1 MVVDKVADPK
11 CTGSASPLIG
21 IQDVVVEYGQA
32 RQARQAN
39 SERRQSGHPA
49 GRVRLHRRTN
59 RLRQV
64 DFAAAGAGRR
74 NANQAGRCLV
84 EGSPRQQPDRRCG
97 YVPQKYSLFPD
108 RTVLENIT
116 FGLEVTEIGIFGG
129 LSPARRAR
137 RQEFRSEAIGYLRR
151 MGLRESDASK
161 YPHQLS
167 GGMQQR
173 VAIAQALIMRPKI
186 LLMDEAFS
194 ALDPGTR
201 AGMQRLIKE
210 LWRETGTTI
219 LFVTHNPREAVILAT
234 RVIAL
239 GRTGGDEDGANI
251 VLDLSVPDTPD
262 EVEIAAQVRRVE
274 EITFPSG
281 SAEDDEEPAPQKYK
295 PKQVQSKVQCPFT
308 RAMPRTIGNT
318 PEK

>member
-1 MVVDKVADPK
+1 VATAPTVLDNQTDP
-11 CTGSASPLIG
+11 ASPNTAALIR
-21 IQDVVVEYGQA
+21 IQDVLVEYGHPGKPPKRILNGVSLDIQA
-32 RQARQAN
+32 GEFISIVGQTGCGKSTLLRLVLAEEMPTR
-39 SERRQSGHPA
+39 
-49 GRVRLHRRTN
+49 GRV
-59 RLRQV
+59 
-64 DFAAAGAGRR
+64 
-74 NANQAGRCLV
+74 LV
-84 EGSPRQQPDRRCG
+84 EGNPRQQPDRRCG

-129 LSPARRAR
+129 FSPARRVR
-137 RQEFRSEAIGYLRR
+137 RREFQSEAIGYLHR

-201 AGMQRLIKE
+201 AGMQRLIKD
-210 LWRETGTTI
+210 LWRETGTTV

-239 GRTGGDEDGANI
+239 GRTGADEDGANI
-251 VLDLSVPDTPD
+251 VLNLSVPETGD
-262 EVEIAAQVRRVE
+262 EQRIASLIRRVE
-274 EITFPSG
+274 QTTFPG
-281 SAEDDEEPAPQKYK
+281 GAESDEQTGAPE
-295 PKQVQSKVQCPFT
+295 
-308 RAMPRTIGNT
+308 A
-318 PEK
+318 

>member
-1 MVVDKVADPK
+1 MATARVLAERMTESPD
-11 CTGSASPLIG
+11 SAASSAI
-21 IQDVVVEYGQA
+21 IRVEDVCVEYAQAKLAPKKVLNGIKLDIARGEFISIVGQTGCGKSTLLRLVLA
-32 RQARQAN
+32 
-39 SERRQSGHPA
+39 EEMPTSG
-49 GRVRLHRRTN
+49 
-59 RLRQV
+59 QV
-64 DFAAAGAGRR
+64 
-74 NANQAGRCLV
+74 LV
-84 EGSPRQQPDRRCG
+84 EGSPRTQPDRRCG

-116 FGLEVTEIGIFGG
+116 FGLEVTEIGLLGG

-137 RQEFRSEAIGYLRR
+137 RREFQTEAIGYLRR
-151 MGLRESDASK
+151 MGLQESDAGK

-201 AGMQRLIKE
+201 AGMQRLIKD

-219 LFVTHNPREAVILAT
+219 LFVTHNPREAVTLAT

-239 GRTGGDEDGANI
+239 GRTGSIEAGANI
-251 VLDLSVPDTPD
+251 VLDLAVPETDD
-262 EVEIAAQVRRVE
+262 ESRIAALAQRVVQT
-274 EITFPSG
+274 TFPAG
-281 SAEDDEEPAPQKYK
+281 IEDEDSAAAI
-295 PKQVQSKVQCPFT
+295 V
-308 RAMPRTIGNT
+308 
-318 PEK
+318 

>member
-1 MVVDKVADPK
+1 VATAPTVLDNQTDPARLN
-11 CTGSASPLIG
+11 TAALIR
-21 IQDVVVEYGQA
+21 IQDVIVEYGQP
-32 RQARQAN
+32 
-39 SERRQSGHPA
+39 GKPA
-49 GRVRLHRRTN
+49 KRILNGVSLDIRAGEFVSIVGQTGCGKSTLLRLVLAEEMPTRG
-59 RLRQV
+59 QV
-64 DFAAAGAGRR
+64 
-74 NANQAGRCLV
+74 LV
-84 EGSPRQQPDRRCG
+84 EGSPRRQPDRRCG

-129 LSPARRAR
+129 FSPARRVR
-137 RQEFRSEAIGYLRR
+137 RKEFQSEAIGYLRR
-151 MGLRESDASK
+151 MGLQESDTSK

-201 AGMQRLIKE
+201 AGMQRLIKD
-210 LWRETGTTI
+210 LWRETGTTV

-239 GRTGGDEDGANI
+239 GRTCAGEDGANI
-251 VLDLSVPDTPD
+251 VLDLSVPATDD
-262 EVEIAAQVRRVE
+262 EPKIASLIRRVE
-274 EITFPSG
+274 QTAFPG
-281 SAEDDEEPAPQKYK
+281 GAESDEVTGAPE
-295 PKQVQSKVQCPFT
+295 V
-308 RAMPRTIGNT
+308 
-318 PEK
+318 

>member
-1 MVVDKVADPK
+1 MIPVATARTILDDKTAP
-11 CTGSASPLIG
+11 ASLNTPTIIC
-21 IQDVVVEYGQA
+21 IQDVVVEYGQ
-32 RQARQAN
+32 
-39 SERRQSGHPA
+39 P
-49 GRVRLHRRTN
+49 GRPPKRILNGVNL
-59 RLRQV
+59 
-64 DFAAAGAGRR
+64 DI
-74 NANQAGRCLV
+74 QAGEFISIVGQTGCGKSTLLRLVLAEEMPTRGQVLV
-84 EGSPRQQPDRRCG
+84 EGSPRKQPDRRCG

-116 FGLEVTEIGIFGG
+116 FGLEVTEIGVFGSF
-129 LSPARRAR
+129 SPARRVR
-137 RQEFRSEAIGYLRR
+137 RQEFQLEAIGYLRR

-201 AGMQRLIKE
+201 AGMQRLIKD
-210 LWRETGTTI
+210 LWRETGTTV

-251 VLDLSVPDTPD
+251 ILNLSVPDTDD
-262 EVEIAAQVRRVE
+262 EPSIAGLARRVE
-274 EITFPSG
+274 QTTFPDGAESDEQSG
-281 SAEDDEEPAPQKYK
+281 APE
-295 PKQVQSKVQCPFT
+295 
-308 RAMPRTIGNT
+308 I
-318 PEK
+318 

>member
-1 MVVDKVADPK
+1 VATARTVLDKKINPVNLGTRA
-11 CTGSASPLIG
+11 LIR
-21 IQDVVVEYGQA
+21 IQDVLVEYGQPGKPPKRILNGVSLDIHA
-32 RQARQAN
+32 GEFISIVGQTGCGKSTLLRLVLAEEMPTR
-39 SERRQSGHPA
+39 
-49 GRVRLHRRTN
+49 GRV
-59 RLRQV
+59 
-64 DFAAAGAGRR
+64 
-74 NANQAGRCLV
+74 LV

-129 LSPARRAR
+129 FSPARRVR
-137 RQEFRSEAIGYLRR
+137 RREFQSEAIGYLHR

-201 AGMQRLIKE
+201 AGMQRLIKD
-210 LWRETGTTI
+210 LWRETGTTV

-239 GRTGGDEDGANI
+239 GRTGADEDGANI
-251 VLDLSVPDTPD
+251 VLDLSVPETGD
-262 EVEIAAQVRRVE
+262 EQRIASLIRRVE
-274 EITFPSG
+274 QTTFPG
-281 SAEDDEEPAPQKYK
+281 GAESDEQTGAPE
-295 PKQVQSKVQCPFT
+295 
-308 RAMPRTIGNT
+308 A
-318 PEK
+318 

>member
-1 MVVDKVADPK
+1 MTPVATARTILDDKTAP
-11 CTGSASPLIG
+11 ASLSTPTIIC
-21 IQDVVVEYGQA
+21 IQDVVVEYGQPGKPPK
-32 RQARQAN
+32 RILN
-39 SERRQSGHPA
+39 GVSLDIHA
-49 GRVRLHRRTN
+49 GEFISIVGQTGCGKSTLLRLVLAEEMPTRG
-59 RLRQV
+59 QV
-64 DFAAAGAGRR
+64 
-74 NANQAGRCLV
+74 LV
-84 EGSPRQQPDRRCG
+84 EGSPRKQPDRRCG

-116 FGLEVTEIGIFGG
+116 FGLEVTEIGVFGSF
-129 LSPARRAR
+129 SPARRVR
-137 RQEFRSEAIGYLRR
+137 RQEFQLEAIGYLRR

-201 AGMQRLIKE
+201 AGMQRLIKD
-210 LWRETGTTI
+210 LWRETGTTV

-251 VLDLSVPDTPD
+251 VLNLSVPDTDD
-262 EVEIAAQVRRVE
+262 EPSIAGLARRVE
-274 EITFPSG
+274 QTTFPDG
-281 SAEDDEEPAPQKYK
+281 AESDEQTGAPE
-295 PKQVQSKVQCPFT
+295 
-308 RAMPRTIGNT
+308 I
-318 PEK
+318 

>member
-1 MVVDKVADPK
+1 VVTAPTILDNQTDRVSEKAP
-11 CTGSASPLIG
+11 ALIR
-21 IQDVVVEYGQA
+21 IQDVLVEYGQP
-32 RQARQAN
+32 
-39 SERRQSGHPA
+39 GKPA
-49 GRVRLHRRTN
+49 KRILNGVSL
-59 RLRQV
+59 
-64 DFAAAGAGRR
+64 DM
-74 NANQAGRCLV
+74 QAGEFISIVGQTGCGKSTLLRLVLAEEMPTSGQVLV
-84 EGSPRQQPDRRCG
+84 EGSPRLQPDRRCG

-116 FGLEVTEIGIFGG
+116 FGLEVTEIGFFGG
-129 LSPARRAR
+129 FSPARRVR
-137 RQEFRSEAIGYLRR
+137 RKEFRAEAIGYLRR

-201 AGMQRLIKE
+201 AGMQRLIKD
-210 LWRETGTTI
+210 LWRETGTTV

-239 GRTGGDEDGANI
+239 GRTGAEDDGANI
-251 VLDLSVPDTPD
+251 VLDLPVPDAAGESTIADLIQRVEHTTFPGGGAETD
-262 EVEIAAQVRRVE
+262 EV
-274 EITFPSG
+274 PG
-281 SAEDDEEPAPQKYK
+281 APE
-295 PKQVQSKVQCPFT
+295 
-308 RAMPRTIGNT
+308 A
-318 PEK
+318 

>member
-1 MVVDKVADPK
+1 VATARTVLDDTAAP
-11 CTGSASPLIG
+11 ASLSTPALICV
-21 IQDVVVEYGQA
+21 QDVVVEYGQPGKPPK
-32 RQARQAN
+32 RILN
-39 SERRQSGHPA
+39 GVSLDIHP
-49 GRVRLHRRTN
+49 GEFISIVGQTGCGKSTLLRLVLAEEMPTRG
-59 RLRQV
+59 QV
-64 DFAAAGAGRR
+64 
-74 NANQAGRCLV
+74 LV
-84 EGSPRQQPDRRCG
+84 EGSPRRQPDRRCG

-129 LSPARRAR
+129 FSPARRAR
-137 RQEFRSEAIGYLRR
+137 RQEFRMEAIGYLRR
-151 MGLRESDASK
+151 MGLRESDAVK

-201 AGMQRLIKE
+201 AGMQRLIKD

-219 LFVTHNPREAVILAT
+219 LFVTHNPREAVTLAT

-239 GRTGGDEDGANI
+239 GRTGADEDGANI
-251 VLDLSVPDTPD
+251 VLDLSVPASDN
-262 EVEIAAQVRRVE
+262 EVTIAGLIQRVE
-274 EITFPSG
+274 QTTFPG
-281 SAEDDEEPAPQKYK
+281 GGAESDEQIGAPE
-295 PKQVQSKVQCPFT
+295 
-308 RAMPRTIGNT
+308 A
-318 PEK
+318 

>member
-1 MVVDKVADPK
+1 MTPVATARTILDDKTAP
-11 CTGSASPLIG
+11 ASLNTPTIIC
-21 IQDVVVEYGQA
+21 IQDVVVEYGQ
-32 RQARQAN
+32 
-39 SERRQSGHPA
+39 P
-49 GRVRLHRRTN
+49 GRPPKRILNGVNL
-59 RLRQV
+59 
-64 DFAAAGAGRR
+64 DI
-74 NANQAGRCLV
+74 QAGEFISIVGQTGCGKSTLLRLVLAEEMPTRGQVLV
-84 EGSPRQQPDRRCG
+84 EGSPRKQPDRRCG

-116 FGLEVTEIGIFGG
+116 FGLEVTEIGVFGSF
-129 LSPARRAR
+129 SPARRVR
-137 RQEFRSEAIGYLRR
+137 RQEFQLEAIGYLRR

-201 AGMQRLIKE
+201 AGMQRLIKD
-210 LWRETGTTI
+210 LWRETGTTV

-251 VLDLSVPDTPD
+251 ILNLSVPDTDD
-262 EVEIAAQVRRVE
+262 EPAIAGLARRVE
-274 EITFPSG
+274 QTTFPDGAESDEQSG
-281 SAEDDEEPAPQKYK
+281 APE
-295 PKQVQSKVQCPFT
+295 
-308 RAMPRTIGNT
+308 I
-318 PEK
+318 

>member
-1 MVVDKVADPK
+1 MTDVATARTFLDGKTAPVNLE
-11 CTGSASPLIG
+11 APVLIC

-32 RQARQAN
+32 GKPPKRILNGVNLDIPPGEFVSIVGQTGCGKSTLLRLVLA
-39 SERRQSGHPA
+39 EEMPTSG
-49 GRVRLHRRTN
+49 
-59 RLRQV
+59 QV
-64 DFAAAGAGRR
+64 
-74 NANQAGRCLV
+74 LV
-84 EGSPRQQPDRRCG
+84 DGSPRKQPDRRCG

-116 FGLEVTEIGIFGG
+116 FGLEVTEIGMFGSF
-129 LSPARRAR
+129 SPARRVR
-137 RQEFRSEAIGYLRR
+137 RQEFRAEAVGYLRR
-151 MGLRESDASK
+151 MGLRESDAVK

-201 AGMQRLIKE
+201 AGMQRLIKD

-239 GRTGGDEDGANI
+239 GRTGGDDDGANV
-251 VLDLSVPDTPD
+251 VLDLAIPGSDDDPA
-262 EVEIAAQVRRVE
+262 IAGLIRRVE
-274 EITFPSG
+274 QTTFPSG
-281 SAEDDEEPAPQKYK
+281 AESDEQTGAPE
-295 PKQVQSKVQCPFT
+295 
-308 RAMPRTIGNT
+308 A
-318 PEK
+318 

>member
-1 MVVDKVADPK
+1 MIADN
-11 CTGSASPLIG
+11 TADLATAGTAALIRV
-21 IQDVVVEYGQA
+21 QDVQVEYGQA
-32 RQARQAN
+32 
-39 SERRQSGHPA
+39 GKPA
-49 GRVRLHRRTN
+49 KRILDGVNLDISPGEFITIVGQTGCGKSTLLRLILAEEMPFSGRV
-59 RLRQV
+59 
-64 DFAAAGAGRR
+64 
-74 NANQAGRCLV
+74 LV
-84 EGSPRQQPDRRCG
+84 EGSTRRQPDRRCG

-116 FGLEVTEIGIFGG
+116 FGLEVTEIGLLGG
-129 LSPARRAR
+129 FSPAKRAR
-137 RQEFRSEAIGYLRR
+137 RREFQSEALGYLRR
-151 MGLRESDASK
+151 MGLRESDAVK

-201 AGMQRLIKE
+201 KGMQRLIKD

-239 GRTGGDEDGANI
+239 GRRGTDEDGANI
-251 VLDLSVPDTPD
+251 VLDLAVPDTDD
-262 EVEIAAQVRRVE
+262 EQRIAGLIRRVE
-274 EITFPSG
+274 DSTFPG
-281 SAEDDEEPAPQKYK
+281 GLETEEAGA
-295 PKQVQSKVQCPFT
+295 VE
-308 RAMPRTIGNT
+308 A
-318 PEK
+318 

>member
-1 MVVDKVADPK
+1 VATATPLLDENTDPVYV
-11 CTGSASPLIG
+11 GERALIR
-21 IQDVVVEYGQA
+21 IQDVLVEYGQPGKPPK
-32 RQARQAN
+32 RILN
-39 SERRQSGHPA
+39 GVSLDVLA
-49 GRVRLHRRTN
+49 GEFISIVGQTGCGKSTLLRLVLAEEMPTRG
-59 RLRQV
+59 QV
-64 DFAAAGAGRR
+64 
-74 NANQAGRCLV
+74 LV

-129 LSPARRAR
+129 FSPARRAR
-137 RQEFRSEAIGYLRR
+137 RKEFRAEALGYLRR
-151 MGLRESDASK
+151 MGLREADASK

-201 AGMQRLIKE
+201 AGMQRLIKD
-210 LWRETGTTI
+210 LWRETGTTV

-239 GRTGGDEDGANI
+239 GRSGTDEDGANI
-251 VLDLSVPDTPD
+251 VLDLSLPDTLKPD
-262 EVEIAAQVRRVE
+262 AHTEQKLAGLIRRVE
-274 EITFPSG
+274 QSTFPGGAES
-281 SAEDDEEPAPQKYK
+281 EDDSVAPE
-295 PKQVQSKVQCPFT
+295 
-308 RAMPRTIGNT
+308 A
-318 PEK
+318 